1 MESKMKFRTSL
12 LLAALVVMTCGTM
25 AHANLHTI
33 SQTLYYTS
41 VQNGTNGNAGPT
53 PSFICTIP
61 SLACTNVLQASWNAT
76 YGFNG
81 FGAYSTGGGTLTG
94 VQAFV
99 VDHFVSSYSITNN
112 SGHTP
117 DPSYYAF
124 QFDGLADFSMNSDVS
139 SPFFADDDVQR
150 VGGSLVSHSGPWGD
164 GCSGTG
170 VHPVT
175 VNFMTNL
182 IDSTGCVQIANN
194 DTQVLRGF
202 SNNTEL
208 PVALVNADWNV
219 GGTVN
224 VYENTNGSQGIN
236 GPSPVPNVEVTGV
249 GSQLMIVFTYDDGIA
264 NTPEPATLLLLGS
277 GLSFLG
283 AKLRRRATRS

>member
-1 MESKMKFRTSL
+1 MKFRTSL

-33 SQTLYYTS
+33 SQTLYYTDI
-41 VQNGTNGNAGPT
+41 TNGSNGIAGPT
-53 PSFICTIP
+53 PGFVCTLP
-61 SLACTNVLQASWNAT
+61 SVACTNVLQASWTAS

-81 FGAYSTGGGTLTG
+81 YASYSTGGATLTS
-94 VQAFV
+94 VQAFI
-99 VDHFVSSYSITNN
+99 VDHFVSSLSIVNN
-112 SGHTP
+112 SNSTP
-117 DPSYYAF
+117 DPSFYMYK
-124 QFDGLADFSMNSDVS
+124 FDGLANFSMHTDVS
-139 SPFFADDDVQR
+139 SPFFADDDVQGESGSGNLSAI
-150 VGGSLVSHSGPWGD
+150 GGPYHD

-170 VHPVT
+170 VHT
-175 VNFMTNL
+175 VIVSGQPNQ
-182 IDSTGCVQIANN
+182 IDDQGCVMVANGSGV
-194 DTQVLRGF
+194 TIKGF

-219 GGTVN
+219 GGTVH
-224 VYENTNGSQGIN
+224 VFEDTGGSEGIH
-236 GPSPVPNVEVTGV
+236 GPSPAPNSSVTGV
-249 GSQLMIVFTYDDGIA
+249 GSQLTIVFTYDDGIA